1 MILLQYLYLN
11 CIISWVCIQIWSCS
25 CQPAMMSWNSRRLRR
40 SPSPRASWM
49 RCGGRWQVSWSP
61 STTQHAMRS
70 RRMWKAGNSL
80 GVGGHEHDMCQ
91 SHPKPT
97 NMKTPAFTCKIIP
110 SGYKMGL
117 VMVRVWHSE
126 SLRWLRCNYGSG
138 TYPFQ
143 ELEFSAFCFK
153 HSLFFCF
160 WFFGIQIIDPR
171 EHHHVWYQ
179 TTIWLLLSEIPLGIS
194 IYCNCLYGKVMED
207 RLPSEFPKQKYPTVQ
222 WKLDETDTLLGT
234 NSSVL
239 NIGLHGP
246 QKKGSSPIPPFFKG
260 KLFVL
265 GMENSSS
272 SCFSLTT
279 LFKHTRHQTPLRR
292 KDWLNERAK
301 NPKEFNKIFFF
312 LMCKCHV
319 SGLKKF
325 FRSQKDM
332 PGKTK
337 ASVDSFMDPEEM
349 DVRWWIQYSVFQY
362 F

>member
-1 MILLQYLYLN
+1 MFDIK
-11 CIISWVCIQIWSCS
+11 
-25 CQPAMMSWNSRRLRR
+25 QPFDYS
-40 SPSPRASWM
+40 
-49 RCGGRWQVSWSP
+49 
-61 STTQHAMRS
+61 
-70 RRMWKAGNSL
+70 
-80 GVGGHEHDMCQ
+80 
-91 SHPKPT
+91 
-97 NMKTPAFTCKIIP
+97 
-110 SGYKMGL
+110 
-117 VMVRVWHSE
+117 
-126 SLRWLRCNYGSG
+126 SLRFPWA
-138 TYPFQ
+138 FQ
-143 ELEFSAFCFK
+143 YTVTVCMAKS
-153 HSLFFCF
+153 
-160 WFFGIQIIDPR
+160 WRIDSHR
-171 EHHHVWYQ
+171 NFQ
-179 TTIWLLLSEIPLGIS
+179 NKNIPQF
-194 IYCNCLYGKVMED
+194 NEN
-207 RLPSEFPKQKYPTVQ
+207 
-222 WKLDETDTLLGT
+222 WNETDTLLGT

-301 NPKEFNKIFFF
+301 NPKEFNKNIFF